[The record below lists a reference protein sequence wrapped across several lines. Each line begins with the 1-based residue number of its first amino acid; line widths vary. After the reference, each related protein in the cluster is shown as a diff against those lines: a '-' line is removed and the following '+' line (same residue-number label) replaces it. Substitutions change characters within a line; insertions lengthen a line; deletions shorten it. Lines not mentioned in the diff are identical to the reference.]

1 MNQTWNVMTHKL
13 GHFSAL
19 QIFEILNR
27 IVTSVFDSK
36 RVQLFEIFE
45 YLLSPISYL
54 KKLKNDV
61 DFSPQQPRLATN
73 KINVILAHYGPP
85 STETPT
91 TETTTVRCHKNS
103 LILFNK
109 YLPVYWWL
117 LRPTITIQFDS
128 KWKKHYL
135 HSTSHFLRQCIL
147 MLLTDSRAILWLQYC
162 TCYCITFQWKFGNCF
177 HT

>member
-1 MNQTWNVMTHKL
+1 MPVCLKNEPNLKRYDSKL

-19 QIFEILNR
+19 RIFEILNR

-61 DFSPQQPRLATN
+61 DFSPQQPHLATN
-73 KINVILAHYGPP
+73 KINVILARYGPQ

-91 TETTTVRCHKNS
+91 TETTSAV
-103 LILFNK
+103 
-109 YLPVYWWL
+109 P
-117 LRPTITIQFDS
+117 
-128 KWKKHYL
+128 
-135 HSTSHFLRQCIL
+135 
-147 MLLTDSRAILWLQYC
+147 
-162 TCYCITFQWKFGNCF
+162 
-177 HT
+177 